1 MKVNMPKVTIKYLN
15 INIPEFIPLS
25 ERKETDVDKSGK
37 FINMFSQLES
47 TLKIK
52 LKREFVLNKLFPNDI
67 MSDMIDIESTKQE
80 QKVEEEDITSL
91 FETNNNFRKNESV
104 KFFDI
109 VKNEFYDIVKY
120 KLNIRIDW

>member
-1 MKVNMPKVTIKYLN
+1 MPKITIKYLN

-25 ERKETDVDKSGK
+25 ERKETDIDKSGK

-47 TLKIK
+47 TLNIK

-67 MSDMIDIESTKQE
+67 ISDMIDIESTE
-80 QKVEEEDITSL
+80 QVQKNDEEDITSL
-91 FETNNNFRKNESV
+91 FESNNNLEKKESV
-104 KFFDI
+104 KFYDI
-109 VKNEFYDIVKY
+109 IKDKFYDIVKY

>member
-1 MKVNMPKVTIKYLN
+1 MPKITIKYLN
-15 INIPEFIPLS
+15 VNIPEFIPLS
-25 ERKETDVDKSGK
+25 ERKETDIDKSGK
-37 FINMFSQLES
+37 FINMFSQLEN

-67 MSDMIDIESTKQE
+67 ISDMIDMESNGQDEVVDEK
-80 QKVEEEDITSL
+80 DITSL
-91 FETNNNFRKNESV
+91 FETKSSLAKNESV

-109 VKNEFYDIVKY
+109 IKDKFFDIVKY